1 MRNKCA
7 AFGADTSGEGK
18 GGRDMWG
25 EWSNDACRGYAI
37 KAMEDCNFSEEEI
50 RNVVNSMDE
59 LFDLLTVGEAA
70 TIYNNRPY

>member
-1 MRNKCA
+1 
-7 AFGADTSGEGK
+7 
-18 GGRDMWG
+18 MWG